1 MSYTEVGQENVDH
14 TFKMI
19 SVVLMAL
26 CVIVL
31 TLAEVQLNKQKKEIV
46 QLQLDRAEMTQH
58 LNQAY
63 RALKD
68 VDYQIN
74 VLTAEVMK

>member
-1 MSYTEVGQENVDH
+1 MSYTEVGQENVNY
-14 TFKMI
+14 T
-19 SVVLMAL
+19 LLLTTLAAL
-26 CVIVL
+26 IVL
-31 TLAEVQLNKQKKEIV
+31 FVVISALAIQMDRQKKQIV
-46 QLQLDRAEMTQH
+46 QLELDRAEMTQH